1 METETVTRLLDIDE
15 GTFHANFAK
24 GSFSVKHSLGDHPLL
39 TVEGV
44 AELADELPET
54 SVEHN
59 TGKVD
64 AVVGDKKVERLDL
77 PPGEIAR
84 GIDTNGCWMVLK
96 NIEQV
101 PRYHALLDELLDE
114 VTPFVQDREGG
125 MSLREGFVFL
135 SAPNSTTPAHT
146 DHEHNFLLQVRGPKH
161 FNVGVFHDQ
170 QFHQR
175 QIEKMYAGA
184 RNLDRLPDD
193 PELYDLKPGDG
204 LYVAPCAPHWVETLD
219 TVSVSLSI
227 TFQTP
232 VTQRASQVHA
242 INRHLRRLPIQPKAP
257 GQSQGRD
264 RLKAGAFKT
273 LQRVRGG
280 A

>member
-1 METETVTRLLDIDE
+1 MTRILDIDPE
-15 GTFHANFAK
+15 QFRENFAK
-24 GSFSVKHSLGDHPLL
+24 GSFSVHHNLGEHPLL

-44 AELADELPET
+44 AELADELPEA

-64 AVVGDKKVERLDL
+64 KVVGDREVDRLDL
-77 PPGEIAR
+77 APGEIAR

-114 VTPFVQDREGG
+114 VTPLVDDREGG
-125 MSLREGFVFL
+125 MNLREGFVFL
-135 SAPNSTTPAHT
+135 TAPGSTTPAHT
-146 DHEHNFLLQVRGPKH
+146 DHEHNFLLQIRGPKH
-161 FNVGVFHDQ
+161 FHVGTFHDEVV
-170 QFHQR
+170 HQR
-175 QIEKMYAGA
+175 QIERMYSGA

-193 PELYDLKPGDG
+193 PELYDLAPGDG

-219 TVSVSLSI
+219 QVSVSLSI
-227 TFQTP
+227 TFRTP
-232 VTQRASQVHA
+232 VTEAASQVHA
-242 INRHLRRLPIQPKAP
+242 INRHLRRLPIQPLMP
-257 GQSQGRD
+257 GRSPSRD
-264 RLKAGAFKT
+264 RLKIGAFKT
-273 LQRVRGG
+273 LHRVRGD